1 MNMEVKKRSS
11 FGRDFVLVAV
21 GQIVSL
27 FGNAVLRFALPLY
40 LLRKTG
46 SPALFGTVTALSFIP
61 MIPLSIIGGILADRV
76 NKRNIMVIL
85 DFLTAVLSLVVY
97 FVFEEVSAV
106 PLFITILM
114 LLYGIAGIYQPTVQ
128 ASIPLLV
135 DEEHLLR
142 ANAVINLIST
152 LANLLGPVIGG
163 LLFASAGLE
172 AILILSGL
180 CFTLS
185 AIMEIFI
192 HIPFIRRRKE
202 RGILATAGNDLKDS
216 LAFVKEEKPIFFSV
230 ALIVA
235 AFNLVLTAVM
245 IVGMPI
251 VIIQTLE
258 MSDAKLGISQGVL
271 ALGGLSGGIVA
282 AAVQGKLKVQEA
294 YRLLGVCGVSVALM
308 GTVLFFDIPETIA
321 YTVITGLCFFAMGA
335 ATLFTIQIFAMV
347 QARTP
352 PDLVGKIIAALIA
365 AALSAQPTGQAIYGF
380 LFEHFKGGESLIL
393 LCGASISMLI
403 TLYSKSVFRK
413 M

>member
-1 MNMEVKKRSS
+1 
-11 FGRDFVLVAV
+11 
-21 GQIVSL
+21 
-27 FGNAVLRFALPLY
+27 
-40 LLRKTG
+40 
-46 SPALFGTVTALSFIP
+46 
-61 MIPLSIIGGILADRV
+61 
-76 NKRNIMVIL
+76 
-85 DFLTAVLSLVVY
+85 
-97 FVFEEVSAV
+97 
-106 PLFITILM
+106 M
-114 LLYGIAGIYQPTVQ
+114 LLYGIAGVYQPAVQ

-142 ANAVINLIST
+142 ANAVIHLVST

-163 LLFASAGLE
+163 LLFANAGLE
-172 AILILSGL
+172 SILILSGL

-192 HIPFIRRRKE
+192 HIPFTRRRKE
-202 RGILATAGNDLKDS
+202 RGIFATAGEDLKDS
-216 LAFVKEEKPIFFSV
+216 LAFVREEKPIFFSV

-251 VIIQTLE
+251 VIIQTLK

-282 AAVQGKLKVQEA
+282 AAAQGKLKVQEA
-294 YRLLGVCGVSVALM
+294 YRLLWVCGVSVALM
-308 GTVLFFDIPETIA
+308 GTAMFFDIPETIA
-321 YTVITGLCFFAMGA
+321 YTVITGLCFFSMGA

-365 AALSAQPTGQAIYGF
+365 AALSAQPMGQAIYGF
-380 LFEHFKGGESLIL
+380 LFEHFKGRESFIL
-393 LCGASISMLI
+393 LFGALISMLI
-403 TLYSKSVFRK
+403 ALYSKSVFRK